1 MKKLLSVI
9 LCLACLMAAAAAQAQ
24 LLVPMEPG
32 ALSTTDADYCVR
44 ITEAEHVN
52 AGGYF
57 SMELY
62 EQDQY
67 PSDAVQALSA
77 GDSISVNGELVQIA
91 SLIEHDEGMLEIHPA
106 GKFDGYIVLM
116 PSGGSYCALV
126 NDWIPCTYVDTVK
139 VRLPLPDAFTYL
151 SVEADDQLPYT
162 AGAFIGMLEADGGAQ
177 MSPYNT
183 IASFRDGLLVQIMH
197 TSYPFGPEE

>member
-1 MKKLLSVI
+1 MKKMLSVI

-44 ITEAEHVN
+44 IAEAEHVN

-77 GDSISVNGELVQIA
+77 GDSISVNGEL
-91 SLIEHDEGMLEIHPA
+91 
-106 GKFDGYIVLM
+106 
-116 PSGGSYCALV
+116 C
-126 NDWIPCTYVDTVK
+126 
-139 VRLPLPDAFTYL
+139 RLPP
-151 SVEADDQLPYT
+151 
-162 AGAFIGMLEADGGAQ
+162 
-177 MSPYNT
+177 
-183 IASFRDGLLVQIMH
+183 
-197 TSYPFGPEE
+197 